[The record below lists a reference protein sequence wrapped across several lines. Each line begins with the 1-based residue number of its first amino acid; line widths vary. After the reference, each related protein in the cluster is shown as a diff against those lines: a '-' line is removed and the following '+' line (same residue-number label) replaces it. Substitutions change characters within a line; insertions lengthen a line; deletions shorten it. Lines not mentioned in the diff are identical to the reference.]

1 MENTEVHSQLF
12 SEKDAALQGC
22 KLFTVIRIRQQP
34 NQQRLS
40 GNDNYLGNDRS
51 ARQAVNNAFFSPSL
65 QEKLPSCFLFW
76 AQWVKEN
83 LSQRR
88 LKKNKTR

>member
-1 MENTEVHSQLF
+1 MYF
-12 SEKDAALQGC
+12 SITTVKKFYLLTGLLKFGNEAALQGC

-65 QEKLPSCFLFW
+65 QEKLPSFFSFLGS
-76 AQWVKEN
+76 VG
-83 LSQRR
+83 
-88 LKKNKTR
+88 